1 MKRPLWA
8 RAVSA
13 VFHPFLMP
21 LFTLVTLFAVDEVLH
36 QQPAMFLYFAF
47 ILLVNTLGA
56 AVSLYLMYRR
66 GVIGD
71 LDIRDRR
78 ERWLPFTVVLVYY
91 LMTLFVLESG
101 DAVHTP
107 PLYVGMLRG
116 VVAAIATAI
125 VITQRFKLSMHL
137 LGVGGLVGAVFA
149 AGQIHFTP
157 HLSALALWIFIAG
170 LVGASRL
177 ALRVHREEEVY
188 AGFLWGAVVVY
199 LAVMWTV

>member
-1 MKRPLWA
+1 MSRPLWA
-8 RAVSA
+8 RLASA

-21 LFTLVTLFAVDEVLH
+21 LFTLATLFAVDEVLRE
-36 QQPAMFLYFAF
+36 QPAMFLYFAF
-47 ILLVNTLGA
+47 ILVVNTVGA
-56 AVSLYLMYRR
+56 AISLYLMYRR
-66 GVIGD
+66 GMIGD
-71 LDIRDRR
+71 LDIRNRR

-91 LMTLFVLESG
+91 VMTLVVLESG

-107 PLYVGMLRG
+107 QMYVGMLRG

-157 HLSALALWIFIAG
+157 HLSALAAWIFIAG
-170 LVGASRL
+170 LVGAARL

-188 AGFLWGAVVVY
+188 AGFVWGAVVVY
-199 LAVMWTV
+199 LAVMWSV